1 MTPNGS
7 LEASPVSIRKLYF
20 CIACLIMVSSCA
32 PGLSHLSGLTTGD
45 AFVHQSALTSVSH
58 WERLAEKSAASI
70 SACLAGEKD
79 TTSQRSFC
87 RADNPVGISGRPVHI
102 AFGDRSTAFGRS
114 FREYLI
120 TKLIFLGHTVTDDP
134 RGALVVYSRASV
146 VARAGKQP
154 LSSVPG
160 TFSLLGYAWYALD
173 NATLSKHLIA
183 TGVLAD
189 LWKYE
194 NEFSGAQVV
203 ITTSLFDGREILL
216 RKTDGYFISDADLS
230 QYVGELVPID
240 QIRPQKIGEAP
251 QLATLRVL
259 GD

>member
-1 MTPNGS
+1 MTPDGS
-7 LEASPVSIRKLYF
+7 LEARPVSIRKLYF

-58 WERLAEKSAASI
+58 WER
-70 SACLAGEKD
+70 LAGEKD

-194 NEFSGAQVV
+194 NDFSGAQVV

-216 RKTDGYFISDADLS
+216 RKTDGYFIPDADLS